1 MLQRGLNLN
10 LDAWDIPNVLK
21 SNNWRKLK
29 FNYDSRVRIQ
39 QRPSIRGV
47 YMIILDTLSLEV
59 KIEPFILLNGAAYTG
74 MSTDLYERF
83 CRHTHPSKDNLLK
96 KLQYHWRNC
105 NFYYLELPD
114 KTRAEL
120 EFLEGRLQNLFGPL
134 LNDIKAPK
142 GEEITEIKGILGGE

>member
-1 MLQRGLNLN
+1 MLQRGLNLK

-59 KIEPFILLNGAAYTG
+59 KIEPFILLNGAAYTI
-74 MSTDLYERF
+74 SS
-83 CRHTHPSKDNLLK
+83 P
-96 KLQYHWRNC
+96 
-105 NFYYLELPD
+105 P
-114 KTRAEL
+114 
-120 EFLEGRLQNLFGPL
+120 
-134 LNDIKAPK
+134 
-142 GEEITEIKGILGGE
+142 